1 MMKSYK
7 LNPDSSTPLY
17 KQIVKI
23 MNSEIKQG
31 ELKAGERMPSESELT
46 EIFGVSRITVRAA
59 IDKLQDTG
67 MVKRSRGKGTF
78 VNAEIGF
85 QTHSREKGTIVTSEM
100 AKYSEENR
108 VGFTHSCALAG
119 KMATTELLNIS
130 WMYPNVSD
138 IEFLKVDEDE
148 LVLSTKRLRFVD
160 SVPTIIET
168 NHYTKEFA
176 FLEKEDLSGSLY
188 EILIKHG
195 IKMGK
200 SIRTLEV
207 CYADQQEA
215 MELGVKKGNALLLFT
230 DMLKSQE
237 EKPLY
242 ISRQVYCTERLKF
255 YL

>member
-1 MMKSYK
+1 MMKMYR
-7 LNPDSSTPLY
+7 LNLESSDPLY

-23 MNSEIKQG
+23 IESEIEQG
-31 ELKAGERMPSESELT
+31 ELKAGEKMPSEFELT
-46 EIFGVSRITVRAA
+46 DIFGVSRITVRAA
-59 IDKLQDTG
+59 IDELQDMG

-78 VNAEIGF
+78 VTAETGLRK
-85 QTHSREKGTIVTSEM
+85 HSREKETIVTAEM
-100 AKYSEENR
+100 AKYSEESR
-108 VGFTHSCALAG
+108 VGFSHSCALAG

-138 IEFLKVDEDE
+138 MDFFKVDEDE
-148 LVLSTKRLRFVD
+148 LILSTKRLRSVD
-160 SVPTIIET
+160 GIPTIIEI

-188 EILIKHG
+188 EILKKHG
-195 IKMGK
+195 IKLGK

-215 MELGVKKGNALLLFT
+215 IALNVKKGDALLLFT

-242 ISRQVYCTERLKF
+242 ISKQVYCTERLKF